1 MATHSSILAWRIPWT
16 EEPRG
21 LQFMGSQRVSR
32 DLAHMP
38 GQQWP
43 SAAAGLKQARQVDIV
58 HPGHYSRHK
67 VNHVRFFATPWTGA
81 RQAPL
86 SMTFSRR
93 ESWNGLPCPPPRDL
107 PNLGIKPVSLL
118 SPALTSEFFTIST
131 TWEARGMY
139 GCAYTQWNMPQHKH
153 EILPFAATRVDLGNI
168 IVKSVRQRQMLCDA
182 IYTWNLKSNTNEST
196 HETDRLIDTE
206 SKFMV
211 NKGTGK
217 EKQIRSMGLIDT
229 NFYTSNR

>member
-1 MATHSSILAWRIPWT
+1 
-16 EEPRG
+16 
-21 LQFMGSQRVSR
+21 
-32 DLAHMP
+32 
-38 GQQWP
+38 
-43 SAAAGLKQARQVDIV
+43 
-58 HPGHYSRHK
+58 
-67 VNHVRFFATPWTGA
+67 
-81 RQAPL
+81 
-86 SMTFSRR
+86 MT
-93 ESWNGLPCPPPRDL
+93 
-107 PNLGIKPVSLL
+107 
-118 SPALTSEFFTIST
+118 
-131 TWEARGMY
+131 
-139 GCAYTQWNMPQHKH
+139 QHKH